1 MNYFQLEKAEESK
14 YVVRLNPEHI
24 LYQAH
29 FPNFAILPGS
39 CISEIIKEALQ
50 MENGKEF
57 RLRSVKTMKFI
68 QPICPDEISTL
79 QLSFTQQSS
88 EEQTNVKATLR
99 GEECIFCKSDLIFV
113 QE

>member
-39 CISEIIKEALQ
+39 CISEII
-50 MENGKEF
+50 KEF